1 MRELL
6 DAESVEEAEEKIHYG
21 EVDPS
26 TELPPLCWILTST
39 KGLPHCEPWV
49 AGLREMALKFYL
61 QANDNKPCI
70 ARLVEYFRAF
80 ESRR

>member
-26 TELPPLCWILTST
+26 TELPPLCWIFDEHEGATS
-39 KGLPHCEPWV
+39 L
-49 AGLREMALKFYL
+49 
-61 QANDNKPCI
+61 
-70 ARLVEYFRAF
+70 
-80 ESRR
+80 